1 MQIGYISF
9 CDKTA
14 FNIKTQNVKE
24 QILKD
29 IYNISQIKII
39 QKHFEIL
46 KEHHFKKLN
55 DNPHLISLKS
65 NGNPYLLYLTKY
77 NFVNTCIFIDK
88 KVQAGYFLPRMII
101 SRFNFPDE
109 LFDNTLL
116 EGEMIKDNN
125 KKWIFLIND
134 LYIYKNQSLENK
146 NILKRLEVINNI
158 FIDFKNDPDDVCLF
172 QINKYFKYD
181 KFNYL
186 VNDYKKSL
194 NYTCRGIYFKPLF
207 FKFKNILFNFDDSLI
222 CKVHKVKY
230 QKGNEFITNKN
241 KINQSHNN
249 TNNSTNQN
257 EIQSYNSSH
266 NPSHNPLH
274 NPSHNH
280 TKYSYT
286 NENGKVMSHSDD
298 DKLKDFYIE
307 NTDLPDV
314 YNLYKI
320 DNNTFTDFFDIAY
333 IPNIVSSNFVRDLFI
348 NKALNTKIKIECK
361 YVSNFNKWTPIK
373 VL

>member
-88 KVQAGYFLPRMII
+88 KVQSGYFLPRMIM

-109 LFDNTLL
+109 LFENTLL

-125 KKWIFLIND
+125 KKWIFIIND
-134 LYIYKNQSLENK
+134 IYIHQNQSLQNK
-146 NILKRLEVINNI
+146 NILKRLELLNNI
-158 FIDFKNDPDDVCLF
+158 FLDFKNDPDDVCLF
-172 QINKYFKYD
+172 QINKYFKYEQ
-181 KFNYL
+181 FNHL

-207 FKFKNILFNFDDSLI
+207 YKFKNILHNFDDSLV
-222 CKVHKVKY
+222 CKVQKIKY
-230 QKGNEFITNKN
+230 QKGNEFISDNKFKN
-241 KINQSHNN
+241 KLENRTETKNENN
-249 TNNSTNQN
+249 PIQISTD
-257 EIQSYNSSH
+257 IQS
-266 NPSHNPLH
+266 
-274 NPSHNH
+274 
-280 TKYSYT
+280 
-286 NENGKVMSHSDD
+286 D
-298 DKLKDFYIE
+298 DKVKKYYIE

-314 YNLYKI
+314 YNLY
-320 DNNTFTDFFDIAY
+320 NCNSLMSFFDIAY
-333 IPNIVSSNFVRDLFI
+333 IPDIESSNFVRNLFI
-348 NKALNTKIKIECK
+348 NKPINTKIKVECK
-361 YVSNFNKWTPIK
+361 FIKKFNKWSPIK
-373 VL
+373 VINYLT

>member
-266 NPSHNPLH
+266 NPRHNPH
-274 NPSHNH
+274 HNH
-280 TKYSYT
+280 TRNSHT
-286 NENGKVMSHSDD
+286 NENGKVMSHSND
-298 DKLKDFYIE
+298 DKLKEFYIE

>member
-14 FNIKTQNVKE
+14 FNIKSQNVKE

-29 IYNISQIKII
+29 IYDISQIKII

-88 KVQAGYFLPRMII
+88 KVQAGYFLPRMAI

-181 KFNYL
+181 KFNHL
-186 VNDYKKSL
+186 INDYKKSL

-241 KINQSHNN
+241 KINQLHNN
-249 TNNSTNQN
+249 TNNNTTQNQ
-257 EIQSYNSSH
+257 IQPH
-266 NPSHNPLH
+266 NPSH

-280 TKYSYT
+280 TKHSYT

-298 DKLKDFYIE
+298 DKLKEFYIE

-320 DNNTFTDFFDIAY
+320 DNNTFTELFDIAY

-361 YVSNFNKWTPIK
+361 YVSNFNKWAPIK

>member
-14 FNIKTQNVKE
+14 FNIKTQYVKE

-134 LYIYKNQSLENK
+134 LYIYTHNTATYTHIPHTHSHY
-146 NILKRLEVINNI
+146 NIPMRH
-158 FIDFKNDPDDVCLF
+158 
-172 QINKYFKYD
+172 
-181 KFNYL
+181 NYI
-186 VNDYKKSL
+186 VTY
-194 NYTCRGIYFKPLF
+194 I
-207 FKFKNILFNFDDSLI
+207 I
-222 CKVHKVKY
+222 
-230 QKGNEFITNKN
+230 
-241 KINQSHNN
+241 
-249 TNNSTNQN
+249 
-257 EIQSYNSSH
+257 
-266 NPSHNPLH
+266 
-274 NPSHNH
+274 H
-280 TKYSYT
+280 TKDATDAFVQLLVFSFLSCCCCCCYYGYSLCC
-286 NENGKVMSHSDD
+286 VM
-298 DKLKDFYIE
+298 
-307 NTDLPDV
+307 V
-314 YNLYKI
+314 VVC
-320 DNNTFTDFFDIAY
+320 
-333 IPNIVSSNFVRDLFI
+333 VSAFSR
-348 NKALNTKIKIECK
+348 T
-361 YVSNFNKWTPIK
+361 
-373 VL
+373 

>member
-1 MQIGYISF
+1 MQIGTISF

-14 FNIKTQNVKE
+14 FNIKNQNVKE

-109 LFDNTLL
+109 LFENTLL

-134 LYIYKNQSLENK
+134 LYIYKNKSLGK
-146 NILKRLEVINNI
+146 DNILKRLEFINNI
-158 FIDFKNDPDDVCLF
+158 FLDFKNDPDDVCLF
-172 QINKYFKYD
+172 QTNKYFKYE
-181 KFNYL
+181 KFKYL
-186 VNDYKKSL
+186 VDDYKNKL

-207 FKFKNILFNFDDSLI
+207 FKFKNILFNFDDSLV
-222 CKVHKVKY
+222 CKVNKVKY
-230 QKGNEFITNKN
+230 QKGNEFLMSKNNSNNSNNNINSISQKIKTSKEVSKITNETK
-241 KINQSHNN
+241 
-249 TNNSTNQN
+249 
-257 EIQSYNSSH
+257 EIM
-266 NPSHNPLH
+266 P
-274 NPSHNH
+274 
-280 TKYSYT
+280 YS
-286 NENGKVMSHSDD
+286 ND
-298 DKLKDFYIE
+298 DKVKEFYIE

-314 YNLYKI
+314 FNLYKI
-320 DNNTFTDFFDIAY
+320 ENNSNVFFNIAY
-333 IPNIVSSNFVRDLFI
+333 IPNINTSNFVRNLFV

-361 YVSNFNKWTPIK
+361 YVSNFNKWAPIK
-373 VL
+373 VI

>member
-14 FNIKTQNVKE
+14 FNIKSQNVKE

-29 IYNISQIKII
+29 IYDISQIKII

-146 NILKRLEVINNI
+146 NILKRLELINNI

-181 KFNYL
+181 KFNHL
-186 VNDYKKSL
+186 INDYKKSL

-207 FKFKNILFNFDDSLI
+207 FKFKNILYNFDDSLI
-222 CKVHKVKY
+222 CKVQKIKY
-230 QKGNEFITNKN
+230 QKSNEFISDNKFKR
-241 KINQSHNN
+241 KINNK
-249 TNNSTNQN
+249 TD
-257 EIQSYNSSH
+257 
-266 NPSHNPLH
+266 
-274 NPSHNH
+274 
-280 TKYSYT
+280 TKKET
-286 NENGKVMSHSDD
+286 RIDINNENYTTQILTNINNNDIIKQY
-298 DKLKDFYIE
+298 YIE

-314 YNLYKI
+314 YNLY
-320 DNNTFTDFFDIAY
+320 DSSSFMTFFDIAY
-333 IPNIVSSNFVRDLFI
+333 IPNIESSCFLRNLFT
-348 NKALNTKIKIECK
+348 NKPINTKIKVECK
-361 YVSNFNKWTPIK
+361 FIKNFNKWSPIK
-373 VL
+373 VIS

>member
-14 FNIKTQNVKE
+14 FNIKTPNVKE
-24 QILKD
+24 NILKD
-29 IYNISQIKII
+29 IYDISQIKII

-109 LFDNTLL
+109 LFENTLL

-134 LYIYKNQSLENK
+134 LYIYKNHSLENK
-146 NILKRLEVINNI
+146 NILKRLELINNI
-158 FIDFKNDPDDVCLF
+158 FIDFKNDLDDVCLF
-172 QINKYFKYD
+172 EINKYFKYD
-181 KFNYL
+181 KFNHL

-207 FKFKNILFNFDDSLI
+207 FKFKNVLYNFDDSLI
-222 CKVHKVKY
+222 CKVQNIKY
-230 QKGNEFITNKN
+230 QKSNEFISENKLENKN
-241 KINQSHNN
+241 RPKNN
-249 TNNSTNQN
+249 N
-257 EIQSYNSSH
+257 ETHPTQLLDNI
-266 NPSHNPLH
+266 
-274 NPSHNH
+274 
-280 TKYSYT
+280 K
-286 NENGKVMSHSDD
+286 DD
-298 DKLKDFYIE
+298 DITKQYYIE
-307 NTDLPDV
+307 NTNLPDV
-314 YNLYKI
+314 YNLY
-320 DNNTFTDFFDIAY
+320 DSSSFMTFIDIAY
-333 IPNIVSSNFVRDLFI
+333 IPNIESSYFVRNLFT
-348 NKALNTKIKIECK
+348 NKTINTKIKVECK
-361 YVSNFNKWTPIK
+361 FIKNFNKWSPIK
-373 VL
+373 VIC

>member
-14 FNIKTQNVKE
+14 FNIKTPNVKE

-88 KVQAGYFLPRMII
+88 KVQSGYFLPRMII

-134 LYIYKNQSLENK
+134 IYIHKNYSLQNK
-146 NILKRLEVINNI
+146 NILKRLEIINNI
-158 FIDFKNDPDDVCLF
+158 FVDFKNDPDDVCLF

-181 KFNYL
+181 KFNHL
-186 VNDYKKSL
+186 VNDYKNSL

-207 FKFKNILFNFDDSLI
+207 YKFKNILYNFDDSLV

-230 QKGNEFITNKN
+230 QKGNEFISDNKFKRKIDNKN
-241 KINQSHNN
+241 ENENENENENN
-249 TNNSTNQN
+249 LIQISTNIKSN
-257 EIQSYNSSH
+257 
-266 NPSHNPLH
+266 
-274 NPSHNH
+274 
-280 TKYSYT
+280 
-286 NENGKVMSHSDD
+286 
-298 DKLKDFYIE
+298 DKIKEYYIE

-314 YNLYKI
+314 YNLY
-320 DNNTFTDFFDIAY
+320 DCNSFMTFFDIAY
-333 IPNIVSSNFVRDLFI
+333 IPNIESSNFVRNLFI
-348 NKALNTKIKIECK
+348 NKPINTKIKVECK
-361 YVSNFNKWTPIK
+361 FIKDFNKWTPIK
-373 VL
+373 VLN